1 MSEWDIKEKIPVPE
15 SNGNSHWIYSALLGR
30 KAPHWNLAPVR
41 RWTKD
46 SKRVTLFWE
55 HEGERFSVLIYW
67 EFNTVVKE
75 SIDVSLAT
83 SSYHSGYSFSGF
95 WEEFRPKKKKDG
107 WEGEKLLSPVLYCI
121 DFLCLVECFTQKLNI
136 YLMLKELIN
145 QFCMYVGASIGQKF
159 FLAHFDSFQ
168 ST

>member
-41 RWTKD
+41 WWTKD

-55 HEGERFSVLIYW
+55 NEGERFSVLIYW

-95 WEEFRPKKKKDG
+95 WEEFRPKKKKKRWLRR
-107 WEGEKLLSPVLYCI
+107 WETPLTCFILYWFFVPSRVLRTKTQYIPDVEGI
-121 DFLCLVECFTQKLNI
+121 D
-136 YLMLKELIN
+136 
-145 QFCMYVGASIGQKF
+145 
-159 FLAHFDSFQ
+159 
-168 ST
+168 